1 MKVSIITFGLFAALA
16 SASVSAAESNG
27 LPLMMMGAQS
37 CAAAFNQSGASRS
50 CRLTNAQDFANNYCQ
65 ISAECRRHN
74 DGMGYPIY
82 QGNKSNVARLQNC
95 DGSLRVGGC

>member
-1 MKVSIITFGLFAALA
+1 MRLSIITFGLFAALA
-16 SASVSAAESNG
+16 SASVSAEETNG
-27 LPLMMMGAQS
+27 LPLMMMGTQS

-65 ISAECRRHN
+65 ITADCRRH
-74 DGMGYPIY
+74 DGGMGYPLY

-95 DGSLRVGGC
+95 DGQLRVGSC

>member
-1 MKVSIITFGLFAALA
+1 MKLSIITFGLFAALA
-16 SASVSAAESNG
+16 SASASAAESNG
-27 LPLMMMGAQS
+27 LLPLMMSTQS

-65 ISAECRRHN
+65 ISAECRRN
-74 DGMGYPIY
+74 NGSMGYPLY
-82 QGNKSNVARLQNC
+82 QGNKSNVPRLQNC